1 MDVRSVVNN
10 KYNRYLVEP
19 FDIIKLQIIQHLD
32 VLLFFALVMM
42 KVMYYGKQISPDYF
56 SADSLRPP
64 VIASML
70 PFLAVA
76 FLFKEKKR
84 TNYLYIIN
92 IIISVILF
100 ADTVYF
106 RYFKDIISVAAV
118 RNSLQLKGM
127 GSTIMSLI
135 QGKDFYYLADIAA
148 FAPMIKSFNKHKQNI
163 INVKT
168 RLLLFAVVLSLGIGL
183 DGKYIY
189 ELSKDQPMLLTT
201 MSNKVYLTKILGN
214 INFHIIDINNFVMKE
229 INSLKPLPS
238 ERKNEINSY
247 LDNKNNSQGNNLTGY
262 GNGKNLIMI
271 QVEALQQFVI
281 NAKVNGNEITPNLN
295 RWINKSLYF
304 DNFFYQVAAGNTS
317 DAEFMTNNSLYPAAS
332 GAAYYMYSGD
342 QLNSLAKVMDQKGY
356 NTTAF
361 HGYEDGFWNRNVMYK
376 TEGFDKFNGETSFN
390 LDEKVGL
397 GLSDK
402 SFFNQSLDKLKD
414 MKQPFYSFMVTLSSH
429 YPYDDAK
436 GYGNFDITGY
446 DGTLLGDY
454 LRGIH
459 YADEQLGMFLDKLE
473 KDGLMNNSIIVLYGD
488 HNAIPREYID
498 QLYKFE
504 NISNATDLQWYQL
517 QKVPM
522 LIHFPKDQYKGVNH
536 IYTGQMDVYPTIANM
551 FNLDN
556 KYMLGKDIMN
566 SSEQWVVFRNG
577 SFTDGKVFYVSWTN
591 IYYDISSGST
601 ILETPQLKKEKERAM
616 NELSYSD
623 DILNS
628 NLLKSFVK

>member
-1 MDVRSVVNN
+1 MDVRSVINN
-10 KYNRYLVEP
+10 KRNRYLDEP
-19 FDIIKLQIIQHLD
+19 LYMIKLQIIQHLD
-32 VLLFFALVMM
+32 VLLFFVLVLT
-42 KVMYYGKQISPDYF
+42 KVMYYGKQISPEYF
-56 SADSLRPP
+56 SADSLRPV

-70 PFLAVA
+70 PFLGVA
-76 FLFKEKKR
+76 LLFKEKKR
-84 TNYLYIIN
+84 TNFLFILN
-92 IIISVILF
+92 IIISIILF

-106 RYFKDIISVAAV
+106 RYFKDIISVAAI
-118 RNSLQLKGM
+118 RNSLQLSGM
-127 GSTIMSLI
+127 GSTILSLI
-135 QGKDFYYLADIAA
+135 EGKDFLYLADVIA
-148 FAPMIKSFNKHKQNI
+148 FIPIIRFYNRHKQNI
-163 INVKT
+163 YSFKI
-168 RLLLFAVVLSLGIGL
+168 RLILFLAILSLGVGF

-189 ELSKDQPMLLTT
+189 QLSKDQPMLITT

-214 INFHIIDINNFVMKE
+214 INFHVLDINNFVMKE
-229 INSLKPLPS
+229 INSMKPVS
-238 ERKNEINSY
+238 KDRKDEINSY
-247 LDNKNNSQGNNLTGY
+247 LSNKNSNQGQNLSGI

-281 NAKVNGNEITPNLN
+281 NAKVNGQEITPNLN

-304 DNFFYQVAAGNTS
+304 DNFYYQVAAGNTS

-332 GAAYYMYSGD
+332 GAAYYMYSND
-342 QLNSLAKVMDQKGY
+342 KLNSLAKVMNEKGY
-356 NTTAF
+356 DTAAF

-376 TEGFDKFNGETSFN
+376 TEGFNNFYGETSFN
-390 LDEKVGL
+390 INEEVGL

-402 SFFNQSLDKLKD
+402 SFFNQSLDKLKE
-414 MKQPFYSFMVTLSSH
+414 MKQPFYSLMVTLSSH
-429 YPYDDAK
+429 YPYDDSK
-436 GYGNFDITGY
+436 GYGNFDVTGY

-459 YADEQLGMFLDKLE
+459 YADQQLGTFLDKLE
-473 KDGLMNNSIIVLYGD
+473 SEGLMDNSIIVLYGD

-536 IYTGQMDVYPTIANM
+536 SYAGQMDVYPTIANM

-556 KYMLGKDIMN
+556 KYMLGKDLMN
-566 SSEQWVVFRNG
+566 TSEQWVVFRNG

-591 IYYDISSGST
+591 TYYDIATGST
-601 ILETPQLKKEKERAM
+601 IAETPELKKEKEKAM

-623 DILNS
+623 DILNR